1 MTEAFSFNAY
11 DIGQTGQYIMFRP
24 AGGQEV
30 RYSIPDMQLPEDQAE
45 RFWVLYNKLV
55 ELGAIPNRTPILN

>member
-11 DIGQTGQYIMFRP
+11 DIGQTSQHIMFRP
-24 AGGQEV
+24 TGGQEV
-30 RYSIPDMQLPEDQAE
+30 RYDIPGMQLPEDQAE

-55 ELGAIPNRTPILN
+55 ELGAIPNRTPTFN